1 MSFPVLWSGLWVG
14 ASYRVNLIHPQLGQ
28 NCQRKITTNY
38 ERWTDTKSSDLS
50 CLVAEIVVCA
60 LDVDECTASP
70 PVCDVNAI
78 CNNIIGSHRCT
89 CKAGFYGDGKTCAGN
104 GASKH
109 LDVSNNNIL

>member
-1 MSFPVLWSGLWVG
+1 MHHIGLTSFTL
-14 ASYRVNLIHPQLGQ
+14 NLDRIVQ
-28 NCQRKITTNY
+28 
-38 ERWTDTKSSDLS
+38 EKSLRTMNDGHIRSLLTFL
-50 CLVAEIVVCA
+50 CLVAEIVICA
-60 LDVDECTASP
+60 LDVDECTSSP